1 MNDVLVLIHDFLT
14 FVKSYCFLPLLL
26 GVAAY
31 AATYGIS
38 LRNSAWSDIRNTG
51 TSVVETNRLAYAI
64 FLERRAKRDPA
75 TVGYI
80 FGLPPVIALL
90 VLSLIYG

>member
-1 MNDVLVLIHDFLT
+1 MNDGLVLIHDFLT
-14 FVKSYCFLPLLL
+14 FVRSYCFLPLLL

-38 LRNSAWSDIRNTG
+38 LQNSAWSDIRNSGTG
-51 TSVVETNRLAYAI
+51 YIETRRLGYLI

-75 TVGYI
+75 TMGYI
-80 FGLPPVIALL
+80 LGLPPVIALL